1 MASTRFLVRLACGA
15 AVLAAAELAAP
26 AYAEPTDDELRAARE
41 LFSQAERDEDQELWQ
56 EAFDK
61 LGRVSQVKLTAG
73 VRYHLALCQEHL
85 GRLATALQA
94 YLVAEDQAT
103 DTNAQDVLRL
113 VGTQL
118 TSLMPRVPRLALQVA
133 PRPPSAT
140 LTLDGATVEPA
151 RLGGAFPVDPGLH
164 RVEARA
170 AGYAPASV
178 ALTIKEGDVT
188 FLRLSLTPLAP
199 AGVAFPPP
207 GSEGAQEH
215 GPPAS
220 AFAIAATAG
229 AGILAGLGVGAY
241 LAAGAAHS
249 DAVRECAQWTQPAS
263 CDSPKQV
270 VRAWDWIALGAWGG
284 AAGSAALAFL
294 LWSRHVPEEASPS
307 TARVVIGPESL
318 GVAGTF

>member
-1 MASTRFLVRLACGA
+1 MASTRFLVRRACGA
-15 AVLAAAELAAP
+15 AVVAAAELAAP

-56 EAFDK
+56 QAFDK

-73 VRYHLALCQEHL
+73 VRYHLALCQQHL
-85 GRLATALQA
+85 GRLAAALEA

-133 PRPPSAT
+133 PSPTNAT

-151 RLGGAFPVDPGLH
+151 RLGGAFPIDPGLH
-164 RVEARA
+164 HVEARA

-188 FLRLSLTPLAP
+188 FLRVSLIPLAP
-199 AGVAFPPP
+199 AGVTSPAP
-207 GSEGAQEH
+207 GSEGAQAH
-215 GPPAS
+215 ATPAS
-220 AFAIAATAG
+220 FAIAATAG

-241 LAAGAAHS
+241 VAAGAAHS
-249 DAVRECAQWTQPAS
+249 DAVRECAQLTQPAS
-263 CDSPKQV
+263 CDSPKQA
-270 VRAWDWIALGAWGG
+270 VRSWDWVALGAWGG
-284 AAGSAALAFL
+284 AAGTAALAFL
-294 LWSRHVPEEASPS
+294 LWSRHVPEEPSASA
-307 TARVVIGPESL
+307 ARIVLGPGSL